1 MASSVLSPLGRCSS
15 RLITTHDAKNS
26 LLSLHL
32 MVHTVN
38 INVEYNVFVVKYS
51 PFHIIGIIG
60 VTIVFNF

>member
-1 MASSVLSPLGRCSS
+1 
-15 RLITTHDAKNS
+15 
-26 LLSLHL
+26 